1 MDELIKALQLMRT
14 RANPASP
21 FHCEHDVLTVCDVD
35 PTLFTPEEIAQLD
48 EWGFFIGEYD
58 CFQSFK
64 YGSA

>member
-14 RANPASP
+14 RANPSSP
-21 FHCEHDVLTVCDVD
+21 FHCEHDELHVMVD
-35 PTLFTPEEIAQLD
+35 PELFTPEEIAQLD
-48 EWGFFIGEYD
+48 EWGFFIGEYN